1 MDTLL
6 IIRQNYSSFT
16 TVEKKIAD
24 YIFEVG
30 EKMLEKM
37 EHETRRNRETE
48 IEKRENQSE
57 NKKKK

>member
-30 EKMLEKM
+30 EKMLEKSLLR
-37 EHETRRNRETE
+37 HSLETQNRQT
-48 IEKRENQSE
+48 
-57 NKKKK
+57 NKFSSRMSFA